1 MNNLKVELTPTDIEM
16 LSIFSNGT
24 KTIILECRDGCKYIC
39 DKLEQEC
46 EELKQWKIDLSLDT
60 TTTIKYMT
68 LQP

>member
-39 DKLEQEC
+39 DKEDYTDGVDM
-46 EELKQWKIDLSLDT
+46 INISIGDNNAN
-60 TTTIKYMT
+60 
-68 LQP
+68 